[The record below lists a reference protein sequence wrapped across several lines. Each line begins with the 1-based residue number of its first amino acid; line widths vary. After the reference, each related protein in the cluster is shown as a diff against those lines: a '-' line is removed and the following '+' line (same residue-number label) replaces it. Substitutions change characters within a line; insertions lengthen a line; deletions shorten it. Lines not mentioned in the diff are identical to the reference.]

1 MVSRTC
7 SIGPAVPEDV
17 KVKIVGF
24 QSKNISGEIQIFE
37 GSIVDPSGNE
47 RYLVGQVSGIK
58 EIKTWLIS
66 SRKLM
71 DQWQFPSTLRII

>member
-58 EIKTWLIS
+58 EIKKNMAYFIQEANGS
-66 SRKLM
+66 M
-71 DQWQFPSTLRII
+71 AIP